1 MRLRTSTVRLQ
12 LALLLAGCFDL
23 WGCQWRKP
31 LPVTR
36 DAGPVVEVVEPPV
49 RPKPGAGSDT
59 PATALADEREANDGP
74 EQAQELAPS
83 PGSPAGQ
90 GYGVRGSLA
99 APTAQAAG
107 KGDDDFYQLSLPME
121 PLLLRAELSTGPKAD
136 VSLELLDDQGKRI
149 ALIDERGRG
158 EGERLGNLLF
168 GPSQRVQLR
177 VRGSVAGMTDAA
189 DAAYRLLIVPAP
201 APAGSE
207 REPNDTALT
216 ATPVTGTTLAG
227 ALAWRR
233 DEDVWVIGLAEAMG
247 RRAQPG
253 AAPQGLTA
261 DAVLRVELD
270 APGMLPAVKV
280 QLEAAT
286 GTAPPTAV
294 DGGVAAPQLTAAVDL
309 SAASAGEL
317 RLRNVGIPTGSA
329 RAYVTVR
336 AASFQKPP
344 GAERY
349 HLRLSVEP
357 ALEAAEVEPNDDC
370 ARATPLLVTDGEDQI
385 RGFLWP
391 GDVDCYRLKPPSPA
405 MHRWKLQLSVPADE
419 CKASLEL
426 VRAEGSKPTAEPGAQ
441 GDGKAGGAAAPLA
454 LRARGDVLVR
464 VVGQRRSTC
473 FREPYRLSAQVE
485 LDGGGAP

>member
-1 MRLRTSTVRLQ
+1 MRLRTPTVRLQ

-23 WGCQWRKP
+23 WGCKWRKP

-36 DAGPVVEVVEPPV
+36 DAGPLVEVVEPPV
-49 RPKPGAGSDT
+49 RQKPSAGLDT
-59 PATALADEREANDGP
+59 PATALAEEREPNDAP

-83 PGSPAGQ
+83 PGSPSGQ
-90 GYGVRGSLA
+90 AFGIRGSLA

-107 KGDDDFYQLSLPME
+107 KGDDDFYQLILPMD
-121 PLLLRAELSTGPKAD
+121 PLLLRAELSTGPRAD
-136 VSLELLDDQGKRI
+136 VSLELLDEQGKRI

-168 GPSQRVQLR
+168 GPSQRVHLR
-177 VRGSVAGMTDAA
+177 VRGSAGATDAA
-189 DAAYRLLIVPAP
+189 DAAYRLQLTPAS
-201 APAGSE
+201 APSGSE

-216 ATPVTGTTLAG
+216 ATPVTGTTLTG

-233 DEDVWVIGLAEAMG
+233 DEDVWVIALAEAMG

-253 AAPQGLTA
+253 VPPPGIAA

-270 APGMLPAVKV
+270 APGVLPAVKV

-286 GTAPPTAV
+286 AAAPTAAV
-294 DGGVAAPQLTAAVDL
+294 DGGTAAPQLATGVDL
-309 SAASAGEL
+309 GAASAGEL
-317 RLRNVGIPTGSA
+317 RLRNVGIPAGSA

-370 ARATPLLVTDGEDQI
+370 ARATPLPVTDGEDQV

-426 VRAEGSKPTAEPGAQ
+426 VRAEGGKPTSEPGAQ
-441 GDGKAGGAAAPLA
+441 GAPSTGGAVAPLA

-473 FREPYRLSAQVE
+473 FREPYRLAVQVE
-485 LDGGGAP
+485 PDGGGTP

>member
-1 MRLRTSTVRLQ
+1 MRLRTPTMRLP
-12 LALLLAGCFDL
+12 LALLLVGCFDL

-49 RPKPGAGSDT
+49 RPKQGAAFDT
-59 PATALADEREANDGP
+59 PATALIEEREPNDGP

-83 PGSPAGQ
+83 PGSTAGQ

-107 KGDDDFYQLSLPME
+107 KGDDDFYQLNLPME
-121 PLLLRAELSTGPKAD
+121 ALLLRAELSTGPKAD

-149 ALIDERGRG
+149 ALVDERGRG

-168 GPSQRVQLR
+168 GPSQRVHLR
-177 VRGSVAGMTDAA
+177 VRGSVAGLTDAA
-189 DAAYRLLIVPAP
+189 DAAYRFLLVPGPAP
-201 APAGSE
+201 SGSE

-216 ATPVTGTTLAG
+216 ATPVTGTALAG
-227 ALAWRR
+227 SLAWRR

-253 AAPQGLTA
+253 SPPPGLVT

-270 APGMLPAVKV
+270 APGLLPAVKV

-286 GTAPPTAV
+286 AAAPPAV
-294 DGGVAAPQLTAAVDL
+294 ADGGAAAPQLTTAVELSGAA
-309 SAASAGEL
+309 AGEL
-317 RLRNVGIPTGSA
+317 RLRNVGIPAGSA

-370 ARATPLLVTDGEDQI
+370 ARATPLTVTDGEEQV

-405 MHRWKLQLSVPADE
+405 MHRWKLSLSVPADE

-426 VRAEGSKPTAEPGAQ
+426 VRAEGGKPVAEPGAP
-441 GDGKAGGAAAPLA
+441 GTTNPAGAAAPLA

-464 VVGQRRSTC
+464 VAGQRRSTC
-473 FREPYRLSAQVE
+473 FREPYRLSVQVE
-485 LDGGGAP
+485 PDGGGAP